1 MMADPGVQDGAV
13 RSSLQTALRGHAD
26 VLCLQV
32 SEPLDLVR
40 LSLDE
45 KVYVK
50 LRGDRELYGR
60 LHVHSTATGFNVQT
74 DIIYQAYDGH
84 LNMVLSDV
92 EETVT
97 IVEVEEDNDDE
108 AVRV

>member
-1 MMADPGVQDGAV
+1 M
-13 RSSLQTALRGHAD
+13 
-26 VLCLQV
+26 

-45 KVYVK
+45 RVYVK
-50 LRGDRELYGR
+50 LRGDRELKGR
-60 LHVHSTATGFNVQT
+60 LHVHSTLFSQVNRL
-74 DIIYQAYDGH
+74 QAYDGH

-97 IVEVEEDNDDE
+97 IVEIDEENEDE
-108 AVRV
+108 AVRVCSCTLV